1 MTTTRTG
8 LAHALAARVL
18 EPLTALLRAMADDEL
33 ILGYWDS
40 EWTGIAPMLEE
51 DVAMSSLAQDEI
63 GHARAYLGLLAEL
76 VDGDPDVLAYDRHV
90 SELRHCRL
98 LDHPRAD
105 WAATI
110 ARRYL
115 YDEADAVRL
124 VALAGSS
131 FTPLAELVAKIRR
144 EEVYHRLH
152 AEAWLRRLAGSP
164 GEARARLEE
173 AWTAL
178 LPDAATVF
186 TPLPGE
192 RALVGAGVLE
202 ASMTE
207 LAARWREAIGPT
219 CRELGLVVPGPAAD
233 PAHGRDDHGRA
244 VAWLW
249 NEATMVRRLDPAAT
263 W

>member
-1 MTTTRTG
+1 MTTTRAG
-8 LAHALAARVL
+8 LAHALAPQAL
-18 EPLTALLRAMADDEL
+18 APLKALLRSMADDEL

-40 EWTGIAPMLEE
+40 EWTGIAPLLEE

-63 GHARAYLGLLAEL
+63 GHAQAYLELLAEL
-76 VDGDPDVLAYDRHV
+76 VDRDADALAYDRDV
-90 SELRHCRL
+90 DDLRHCRL
-98 LDHPRAD
+98 LDHARAD

-124 VALAGSS
+124 AALSRSS
-131 FTPLAELVAKIRR
+131 FTPLTELVAKIRR

-152 AEAWLRRLAGSP
+152 AEAWLRRLAGSA
-164 GEARARLEE
+164 GEARSRLET
-173 AWTAL
+173 AWAAL

-186 TPLPGE
+186 TTLPGE
-192 RALVGAGVLE
+192 AALVAAGVID
-202 ASMTE
+202 APMAE
-207 LAARWREAIGPT
+207 LADRWRLAVGPT
-219 CRELGLVVPGPAAD
+219 CHELGLALPGPARD
-233 PAHGRDDHGRA
+233 PSRGRDDHGSA

-249 NEATMVRRLDPAAT
+249 NEATMVRRLDPVAT